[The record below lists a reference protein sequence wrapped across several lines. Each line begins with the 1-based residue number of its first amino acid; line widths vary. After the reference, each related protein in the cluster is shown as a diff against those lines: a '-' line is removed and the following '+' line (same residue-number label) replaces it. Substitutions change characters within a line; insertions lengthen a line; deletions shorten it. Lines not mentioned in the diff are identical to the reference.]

1 MDDATIKSLITQ
13 APMVV
18 LLIYAIKALYVD
30 MKAER
35 VQASLERQAM
45 LAKIDLLANTIDNQ
59 TVALARVER
68 ACGADLLPPIQPQKQ
83 ITGVGS

>member
-1 MDDATIKSLITQ
+1 MDEVAKSLITQ

-18 LLIYAIKALYVD
+18 LLLYAIKALYVD

-35 VQASLERQAM
+35 AQAQAERQAM
-45 LAKIDLLANTIDNQ
+45 LAKIDLLSNTIDAQ

-68 ACGADLLPPIQPQKQ
+68 ACGADLLPPSQPQKQ
-83 ITGVGS
+83 LTGVGS